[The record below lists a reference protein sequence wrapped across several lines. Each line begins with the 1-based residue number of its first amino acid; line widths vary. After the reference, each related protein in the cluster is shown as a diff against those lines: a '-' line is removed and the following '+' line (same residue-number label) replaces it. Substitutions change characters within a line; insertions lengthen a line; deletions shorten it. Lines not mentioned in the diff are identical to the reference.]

1 MVAVT
6 IHEKMQLWTNTSC
19 MYSDI
24 AQELVLDPMLS
35 DIFSSGVEE
44 NTNSLPTKFDVKQWL
59 REC

>member
-1 MVAVT
+1 
-6 IHEKMQLWTNTSC
+6 

-44 NTNSLPTKFDVKQWL
+44 NTNSLPTKFDVKQRL